1 MKFMI
6 IDFYGNTKLSKLIGC
21 TKLLFKFFFLFF
33 IPIYE
38 KIVVYIKIKVF
49 SMINERCKSFFY
61 LIFAFLSYLYNIR
74 YSLFI
79 FFQGIKRLDLGMY
92 FIFKAFTKAICSSL
106 NKFIDLGRSCL
117 ESFFI
122 R

>member
-6 IDFYGNTKLSKLIGC
+6 IDFYRNTKLSKFIGC
-21 TKLLFKFFFLFF
+21 TKLLFKLFFLFF
-33 IPIYE
+33 IPIYK

-92 FIFKAFTKAICSSL
+92 FIFKAFTKCHLFI
-106 NKFIDLGRSCL
+106 FEQIIDLGRSCL

>member
-1 MKFMI
+1 MI
-6 IDFYGNTKLSKLIGC
+6 IDFYRNTKLSKFIGC

-33 IPIYE
+33 IPIYKE
-38 KIVVYIKIKVF
+38 IVVYIKIKIF

-61 LIFAFLSYLYNIR
+61 LIFALLSYLYNIR

-92 FIFKAFTKAICSSL
+92 FIFKVFTKGHLFLFEQI
-106 NKFIDLGRSCL
+106 IDFSRDRL

-122 R
+122 G

>member
-6 IDFYGNTKLSKLIGC
+6 IDFYRNTKLSKFIGC
-21 TKLLFKFFFLFF
+21 TKLLFKLFFLFF
-33 IPIYE
+33 IPIYK

-74 YSLFI
+74 YSYSSRVLRDWTLECTSFL
-79 FFQGIKRLDLGMY
+79 KLSLN
-92 FIFKAFTKAICSSL
+92 AICSSL
-106 NKFIDLGRSCL
+106 NKLLILVEVVSNRFL
-117 ESFFI
+117 
-122 R
+122 